1 MSIIHQMILKK
12 NQKAGAQFRPIN
24 QEAQRELSETMN
36 LMTSHPQEY
45 LLHFLHAMER
55 ITDSILK
62 KPPKKHTI
70 TSSMMHSL
78 YLENGLHIS
87 MGTIINNQPEF
98 YQKCFVGLK
107 ISMRKLSIGKQLTV
121 EQLGDIPDNFIVGNY
136 LPQLDIL
143 RQADVFISHCGMN
156 STSESLYGAGFML
169 NIQQL
174 LAEDLKHAVNEVLQ
188 HSIYKENAKN

>member
-1 MSIIHQMILKK
+1 
-12 NQKAGAQFRPIN
+12 
-24 QEAQRELSETMN
+24 
-36 LMTSHPQEY
+36 
-45 LLHFLHAMER
+45 
-55 ITDSILK
+55 
-62 KPPKKHTI
+62 
-70 TSSMMHSL
+70 MMHSL

-107 ISMRKLSIGKQLTV
+107 DLNAKVVLSIGKQLIV

-156 STSESLYGAGFML
+156 STSESLYFEVPLVMLPFINDQHTIAERVYELGAGFML

-174 LAEDLKHAVNEVLQ
+174 SAEDLKHAVNEVLQ
-188 HSIYKENAKN
+188 HSIYKENAKKISQSFREAGGYIKAVDEIVTFTR

>member
-1 MSIIHQMILKK
+1 
-12 NQKAGAQFRPIN
+12 
-24 QEAQRELSETMN
+24 
-36 LMTSHPQEY
+36 
-45 LLHFLHAMER
+45 
-55 ITDSILK
+55 
-62 KPPKKHTI
+62 
-70 TSSMMHSL
+70 
-78 YLENGLHIS
+78 
-87 MGTIINNQPEF
+87 
-98 YQKCFVGLK
+98 
-107 ISMRKLSIGKQLTV
+107 MRKLSIGKQLTV

-188 HSIYKENAKN
+188 HSIYKENAKKISQSFREAGGYIKAVDEIVTFTR

>member
-1 MSIIHQMILKK
+1 MPFLKK
-12 NQKAGAQFRPIN
+12 
-24 QEAQRELSETMN
+24 S
-36 LMTSHPQEY
+36 
-45 LLHFLHAMER
+45 
-55 ITDSILK
+55 
-62 KPPKKHTI
+62 PKKHTI

-107 ISMRKLSIGKQLTV
+107 DLNAKVVLSIGKQLIV

-156 STSESLYGAGFML
+156 STSESLYFEVPLVMLPFINDQHTIAERVYELGAGFML

-174 LAEDLKHAVNEVLQ
+174 SAEDLKHAVNEVLQ
-188 HSIYKENAKN
+188 HSIYKENAKKISQSFREAGGYIKAVDEIVTFTR

>member
-1 MSIIHQMILKK
+1 M
-12 NQKAGAQFRPIN
+12 
-24 QEAQRELSETMN
+24 
-36 LMTSHPQEY
+36 
-45 LLHFLHAMER
+45 
-55 ITDSILK
+55 
-62 KPPKKHTI
+62 
-70 TSSMMHSL
+70 
-78 YLENGLHIS
+78 
-87 MGTIINNQPEF
+87 
-98 YQKCFVGLK
+98 
-107 ISMRKLSIGKQLTV
+107 

-188 HSIYKENAKN
+188 HSIYKENAKKISQSFREAGGYIKAVDEIVTFTR

>member
-1 MSIIHQMILKK
+1 
-12 NQKAGAQFRPIN
+12 
-24 QEAQRELSETMN
+24 
-36 LMTSHPQEY
+36 
-45 LLHFLHAMER
+45 
-55 ITDSILK
+55 
-62 KPPKKHTI
+62 
-70 TSSMMHSL
+70 MMHSL

-87 MGTIINNQPEF
+87 TGTIINNQPEF

-107 ISMRKLSIGKQLTV
+107 DLNAKVVLSIGKQLIV

-156 STSESLYGAGFML
+156 STSESLYFEVPLVMLPFINDQHTIAERVYELGAGFML

-174 LAEDLKHAVNEVLQ
+174 SAEDLKHAVNEVLQ
-188 HSIYKENAKN
+188 HSIYKENAKKLVNHSVRQVVISKLLMRLLHLPR